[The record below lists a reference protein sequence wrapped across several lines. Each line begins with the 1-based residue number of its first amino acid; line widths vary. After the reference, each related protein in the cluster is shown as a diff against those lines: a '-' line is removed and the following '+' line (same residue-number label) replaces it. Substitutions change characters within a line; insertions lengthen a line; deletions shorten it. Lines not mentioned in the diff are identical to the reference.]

1 MTIANRL
8 LDRLEGVRKSGSGW
22 IACCPA
28 HADRFASL
36 SVNDGDDGRILA
48 HCFAGCDVSE
58 VLAAVGL
65 TLADLFSTAIRDNSP
80 EGGRVACAASREN
93 SWRAALG
100 VLDYEAGIVLAAAEL
115 ICRNLQWSH
124 QYARLALAIRRIQSA
139 REVLR

>member
-8 LDRLEGVRKSGSGW
+8 LDRLEGVRKVGRGW

-28 HADRFASL
+28 HGDRFASL
-36 SVNDGDDGRILA
+36 SVNDGDNGCVLA
-48 HCFAGCDVSE
+48 HCFAGCDVSD

-65 TLADLFSTAIRDNSP
+65 TLADLFPTPVRDNSP
-80 EGGRVACAASREN
+80 EGRRVASAASREN

-115 ICRNLQWSH
+115 ISRNVRWSH
-124 QYARLALAIRRIQSA
+124 QYARLALAVRRIQSA